1 MAQQLVATGLNVA
14 KRDGTVRGRVR
25 YVGKP
30 VDVVRLLRD
39 PEITSTIVLTQ
50 GGAVTFAGA
59 LLPKRPAG
67 LITIEGAPESH
78 LGIVSRE
85 FSIPAIMSL
94 QLSDGSGA
102 DRLGVDGLMTDT
114 YVKHVV
120 ATLGD
125 RVVELSCDDEETGK
139 VFLVDDAT

>member
-14 KRDGTVRGRVR
+14 QQHGKVRGRVR

-30 VDVVRLLRD
+30 ADVVKLMRD
-39 PEITSTIVLTQ
+39 PNITSTIVLTQ

-59 LLPKRPAG
+59 LLPKGPAG

-94 QLSDGSGA
+94 QLADGSGIE
-102 DRLGVDGLMTDT
+102 RLGSDGLMTDT

-120 ATLGD
+120 ATLD
-125 RVVELSCDDEETGK
+125 DHMVELSCDDPDTGE
-139 VFLVDDAT
+139 VFLVNDGT